1 MIRPSTS
8 LTGAREKPLPDAV
21 ARAGSQ
27 VRAAEPPR
35 FAWAELAGRLVEL
48 SGDGASAA
56 LTLAMR
62 LVLDAQEV
70 GEPVAWLGSDEE
82 GFYPPDAAESGVD
95 LESLVVVRVSPQPS
109 AASSGAVASPAGSK
123 VRGKAAG
130 GAPAFG
136 QRVAV
141 AAERLLR
148 SGAFGLV
155 VLDLGKDVALSQPMQ
170 SRLLGLAQ
178 HHHAVVLC
186 LTRKAEASPSLGSL
200 VSLHASAV
208 RIWLG
213 KERFACE
220 LRVHKDKRRGPV
232 WSEREVYR
240 GPLGLR

>member
-1 MIRPSTS
+1 MTNANTS
-8 LTGAREKPLPDAV
+8 FAGQIAPEVV

-27 VRAAEPPR
+27 LEAATPPR
-35 FAWAELAGRLVEL
+35 FVLSEVAGRLVEL
-48 SGDGASAA
+48 SGDVASAA
-56 LTLAMR
+56 VTLAMR
-62 LVLDAQEV
+62 LVLDAQQA
-70 GEPVAWLGSDEE
+70 GEPVAWLGSDESS
-82 GFYPPDAAESGVD
+82 FYPPDAAESGVD
-95 LESLVVVRVSPQPS
+95 LEALLVVRIPLQPS
-109 AASSGAVASPAGSK
+109 AAGGKPLPKPAVEPLLAQRLAS
-123 VRGKAAG
+123 
-130 GAPAFG
+130 
-136 QRVAV
+136 

-155 VLDLGKDVALSQPMQ
+155 VLDLGKDAVLSQPMQ

-178 HHHAVVLC
+178 RHHAGVLC
-186 LTRKAEASPSLGSL
+186 LTQKAESAPSLGSL

-208 RIWLG
+208 RVWLG

>member
-1 MIRPSTS
+1 MTKANTAAGSVS
-8 LTGAREKPLPDAV
+8 EVV

-27 VRAAEPPR
+27 PRAAEPPR
-35 FAWAELAGRLVEL
+35 FALVELAGRLVEL
-48 SGDGASAA
+48 SGDGASAV

-62 LVLDAQEV
+62 LVWDAQQA
-70 GEPVAWLGSDEE
+70 GEPVAWLGAD
-82 GFYPPDAAESGVD
+82 GLLFYPPDAAESGID
-95 LESLVVVRVSPQPS
+95 LESLLVVRIPCVSSVPCVSSS
-109 AASSGAVASPAGSK
+109 AKSQALDPL
-123 VRGKAAG
+123 
-130 GAPAFG
+130 G
-136 QRVAV
+136 QRLAS

-155 VLDLGKDVALSQPMQ
+155 VLDLGKDAVLSQSMQ

-178 HHHAVVLC
+178 RHHAAVLC
-186 LTRKAEASPSLGSL
+186 LTQKAESSASLGSL

-208 RIWLG
+208 RVWLG

>member
-1 MIRPSTS
+1 MTRPT
-8 LTGAREKPLPDAV
+8 TAGQLPEAV
-21 ARAGSQ
+21 ARAGSE
-27 VRAAEPPR
+27 VRTAEPPR

-48 SGDGASAA
+48 SGDGASAS

-62 LVLDAQEV
+62 LVLDAQAV
-70 GEPVAWLGSDEE
+70 GEPVAWLGSDEQS
-82 GFYPPDAAESGVD
+82 FYPPDAAESGVD
-95 LESLVVVRVSPQPS
+95 LESLVVVRISPQPS
-109 AASSGAVASPAGSK
+109 AAGSGGAAGPGVK
-123 VRGKAAG
+123 ARGKAAG

-136 QRVAV
+136 QRLAV

-155 VLDLGKDVALSQPMQ
+155 VLDLGKDIALSQPMQ

-240 GPLGLR
+240 GPMGLR

>member
-1 MIRPSTS
+1 MTKQPV
-8 LTGAREKPLPDAV
+8 PDVV

-27 VRAAEPPR
+27 PVAAEPPR
-35 FAWAELAGRLVEL
+35 FALAELAGRLVEL

-62 LVLDAQEV
+62 LVWDAQQA
-70 GEPVAWLGSDEE
+70 GEPVAWLSSD
-82 GFYPPDAAESGVD
+82 GQLFYPPDAAESGVD
-95 LESLVVVRVSPQPS
+95 LASLLVVRVTAPLL
-109 AASSGAVASPAGSK
+109 AAGSK
-123 VRGKAAG
+123 KGTAADT
-130 GAPAFG
+130 PLG
-136 QRVAV
+136 QRLAS

-155 VLDLGKDVALSQPMQ
+155 VLDLGKDAVLSQSMQ

-178 HHHAVVLC
+178 RHHAAVLC
-186 LTRKAEASPSLGSL
+186 LTQKAESAASLGSL
-200 VSLHASAV
+200 VSLHAQAV
-208 RIWLG
+208 RVWLG

>member
-1 MIRPSTS
+1 MAKAI
-8 LTGAREKPLPDAV
+8 TGAVLPPAGQVPEVV

-27 VRAAEPPR
+27 TRTAEPPR
-35 FAWAELAGRLVEL
+35 FALAELAGRLVEL

-62 LVLDAQEV
+62 LVLDAQQA
-70 GEPVAWLGSDEE
+70 GEPVAWLGSDEHT
-82 GFYPPDAAESGVD
+82 FYPPDAAESGID
-95 LESLVVVRVSPQPS
+95 LDALLVVRIPIE
-109 AASSGAVASPAGSK
+109 PAN
-123 VRGKAAG
+123 AG
-130 GAPAFG
+130 GKPRAKAGAAEPPLG
-136 QRVAV
+136 QRLAS

-155 VLDLGKDVALSQPMQ
+155 VLDLGKAAALSQPMQ

-178 HHHAVVLC
+178 RHHAAVLC
-186 LTRKAEASPSLGSL
+186 LTQKAESSPSLGSL
-200 VSLHASAV
+200 VSLHAQAV
-208 RIWLG
+208 RVWLG

-220 LRVHKDKRRGPV
+220 LRVLKDKRRGPV

>member
-1 MIRPSTS
+1 MAKVI
-8 LTGAREKPLPDAV
+8 TGAAMPPAGQVPEAV

-27 VRAAEPPR
+27 PRAAEPPR
-35 FAWAELAGRLVEL
+35 FAMAELAGRLVEL

-62 LVLDAQEV
+62 LVLDAQQA
-70 GEPVAWLGSDEE
+70 GEPVAWLGS
-82 GFYPPDAAESGVD
+82 GAHTFYPPDAAESGID
-95 LESLVVVRVSPQPS
+95 LEALLVVRIPIEPANASDKPRAKAG
-109 AASSGAVASPAGSK
+109 AAEP
-123 VRGKAAG
+123 
-130 GAPAFG
+130 PLG
-136 QRVAV
+136 QRLAS

-155 VLDLGKDVALSQPMQ
+155 VLDLGTAALSQPMQ

-178 HHHAVVLC
+178 RHHAAVLC
-186 LTRKAEASPSLGSL
+186 LTQKAESSPSLGSL
-200 VSLHASAV
+200 VSLHAQAV
-208 RIWLG
+208 RVWLG

>member
-1 MIRPSTS
+1 MAKSVVVAGQVP
-8 LTGAREKPLPDAV
+8 EVV

-27 VRAAEPPR
+27 PEAAAPPR
-35 FAWAELAGRLVEL
+35 FAVAELAGRLVEL
-48 SGDGASAA
+48 SGDGASAV

-62 LVLDAQEV
+62 LVSDAQEA
-70 GEPVAWLGSDEE
+70 GEPVAWLGSA
-82 GFYPPDAAESGVD
+82 GQSFYPPDAAESGVD
-95 LESLVVVRVSPQPS
+95 LESLLVVRIPAPPPS
-109 AASSGAVASPAGSK
+109 AAAAASKRPA
-123 VRGKAAG
+123 AAQ
-130 GAPAFG
+130 APAMASTRGTEAPLG
-136 QRVAV
+136 QRLAS

-155 VLDLGKDVALSQPMQ
+155 VLDLGKDAALSQPMQ

-178 HHHAVVLC
+178 RHHAAVLC
-186 LTRKAEASPSLGSL
+186 LTQKAESSASLGSL
-200 VSLHASAV
+200 VSLHAQAV
-208 RIWLG
+208 RVWLG

>member
-1 MIRPSTS
+1 M
-8 LTGAREKPLPDAV
+8 AKPLSAGSVPDVV

-27 VRAAEPPR
+27 PRAAEAPR
-35 FAWAELAGRLVEL
+35 FALAELAGRLVEL

-62 LVLDAQEV
+62 LVLDAQQA
-70 GEPVAWLGSDEE
+70 GEPVAWLSSSGHT
-82 GFYPPDAAESGVD
+82 FYPPDAAESGID
-95 LESLVVVRVSPQPS
+95 LEALLVVRIGIEPRQAGARKAG
-109 AASSGAVASPAGSK
+109 AAEP
-123 VRGKAAG
+123 
-130 GAPAFG
+130 PLG
-136 QRVAV
+136 QRLAS

-155 VLDLGKDVALSQPMQ
+155 VLDLGKDAALSQPMQ

-178 HHHAVVLC
+178 RHHAAVLC
-186 LTRKAEASPSLGSL
+186 LTQKAESSASLGSL
-200 VSLHASAV
+200 VSLHAQAV
-208 RIWLG
+208 RVWLG

-220 LRVHKDKRRGPV
+220 LRVLKDKRRGPV

>member
-1 MIRPSTS
+1 
-8 LTGAREKPLPDAV
+8 
-21 ARAGSQ
+21 
-27 VRAAEPPR
+27 
-35 FAWAELAGRLVEL
+35 
-48 SGDGASAA
+48 
-56 LTLAMR
+56 
-62 LVLDAQEV
+62 
-70 GEPVAWLGSDEE
+70 
-82 GFYPPDAAESGVD
+82 
-95 LESLVVVRVSPQPS
+95 VVVRISPQPS
-109 AASSGAVASPAGSK
+109 AAGSGGAAGPGAK
-123 VRGKAAG
+123 ARGKAAG

-136 QRVAV
+136 QRLAV

-155 VLDLGKDVALSQPMQ
+155 VLDLGKDIALSQPMQ

-240 GPLGLR
+240 GPMGLR

>member
-1 MIRPSTS
+1 MTKLSMS
-8 LTGAREKPLPDAV
+8 LVNPGSEVV
-21 ARAGSQ
+21 ARGGSEAR
-27 VRAAEPPR
+27 VAEPPR

-48 SGDGASAA
+48 SGDGASAS

-70 GEPVAWLGSDEE
+70 GEPVAWLGSDESS
-82 GFYPPDAAESGVD
+82 FYPPDAAESGVD
-95 LESLVVVRVSPQPS
+95 LESLVVVRVCVSLQPS
-109 AASSGAVASPAGSK
+109 AAKSSDKPAVQVTPGL
-123 VRGKAAG
+123 
-130 GAPAFG
+130 G
-136 QRVAV
+136 QRLAS

-155 VLDLGKDVALSQPMQ
+155 VLDLGKDAVLSQPMQ

-178 HHHAVVLC
+178 HHHAAVLC
-186 LTRKAEASPSLGSL
+186 LTQKAESAPSLGSL

-208 RIWLG
+208 RVWLG

>member
-1 MIRPSTS
+1 MAKAI
-8 LTGAREKPLPDAV
+8 TGAAQPPAGQVPEVV

-27 VRAAEPPR
+27 SKVAEPPR
-35 FAWAELAGRLVEL
+35 FALAELAGRLVEL

-62 LVLDAQEV
+62 LVLDAQRA
-70 GEPVAWLGSDEE
+70 GEPVAWLGSDERT
-82 GFYPPDAAESGVD
+82 FYPPDAAESGID
-95 LESLVVVRVSPQPS
+95 LEALLVVRI
-109 AASSGAVASPAGSK
+109 ASEPANAGPK
-123 VRGKAAG
+123 PRGKA
-130 GAPAFG
+130 GAAEPRLG
-136 QRVAV
+136 QQLAS

-155 VLDLGKDVALSQPMQ
+155 VLDLGKDAALSQPMQ

-178 HHHAVVLC
+178 RHHAAVLC
-186 LTRKAEASPSLGSL
+186 LTQKTENAPSLGSL
-200 VSLHASAV
+200 VSLHAQAV

-213 KERFACE
+213 KDRFACE

>member
-1 MIRPSTS
+1 MTKASMTLAGQMPTEPIAPRAP
-8 LTGAREKPLPDAV
+8 EVV
-21 ARAGSQ
+21 ARAGSRLQ
-27 VRAAEPPR
+27 AATAPR
-35 FAWAELAGRLVEL
+35 FVLSELAGRLAEL
-48 SGDGASAA
+48 SGDAASAA

-62 LVLDAQEV
+62 LVLDAQQAA
-70 GEPVAWLGSDEE
+70 EPVAWLGSDASS
-82 GFYPPDAAESGVD
+82 FYPPDAAESGVD
-95 LESLVVVRVSPQPS
+95 LEALLVVRIPLQLS
-109 AASSGAVASPAGSK
+109 AAAGKPRAKPAVEPLLPQRLAS
-123 VRGKAAG
+123 
-130 GAPAFG
+130 
-136 QRVAV
+136 

-155 VLDLGKDVALSQPMQ
+155 VLDLGKDAVLSQPMQ

-178 HHHAVVLC
+178 RHHAAVLC
-186 LTRKAEASPSLGSL
+186 LTQKAESAPSLGSL

-208 RIWLG
+208 RVWLG

>member
-1 MIRPSTS
+1 MANASMP
-8 LTGAREKPLPDAV
+8 LTGPIPIAPEV
-21 ARAGSQ
+21 VSRAGSPLP
-27 VRAAEPPR
+27 AAGSPR
-35 FAWAELAGRLVEL
+35 FVLSELAGRLVEL
-48 SGDGASAA
+48 SGDAASAA

-62 LVLDAQEV
+62 LVLDAQQA
-70 GEPVAWLGSDEE
+70 GEPVAWLGSDESS
-82 GFYPPDAAESGVD
+82 FYPPDAAESGVD
-95 LESLVVVRVSPQPS
+95 LEALLVVRIPLQP
-109 AASSGAVASPAGSK
+109 G
-123 VRGKAAG
+123 AAG
-130 GAPAFG
+130 GKPRIKPAVEPLLA
-136 QRVAV
+136 QRLAS

-155 VLDLGKDVALSQPMQ
+155 VLDLRKDAVLSQPMQ

-178 HHHAVVLC
+178 RHHAAVLC
-186 LTRKAEASPSLGSL
+186 LTHKAESAPSLGSL

-208 RIWLG
+208 RVWLG